1 MHAPLGYKL
10 KAKENNKK
18 NNKKTKE
25 THIVMQ
31 IDV

>member
-10 KAKENNKK
+10 KAKENKK